1 MKKNILAILFC
12 IVFSQI
18 NAQTNLSCSSV
29 EYCTENPKTQVHDKC
44 NEVNQK
50 SLFKI
55 NKDETIITH
64 ITEDLKSIYYVKTKE
79 YDAELK
85 FFTYVVNAEEGS
97 EFEIIVSK
105 SLIIVQAPEKR
116 NELTK
121 FHIQKIWFD

>member
-1 MKKNILAILFC
+1 MKKNILTLLFC
-12 IVFSQI
+12 ILFYQV
-18 NAQTNLSCSSV
+18 NAQSNLSCSSV
-29 EYCTENPKTQVHDKC
+29 EYCTENPKTLVLDIC

-64 ITEDLKSIYYVKTKE
+64 ITEDLKSVYYVKLKE
-79 YDAELK
+79 YDKELK

-97 EFEIIVSK
+97 EFEIIVTK
-105 SLIIVQAPEKR
+105 TLIIVQEPTKR